1 MKDNTMALASVVLAG
16 LLVTAALSDIRARR
30 VSNRLNLMVL
40 IGGLVTS
47 LALHG
52 VPSGIGFALG
62 GVGVALAVW
71 FPMFA
76 VRLMG
81 AGDVK
86 LLAAAGA
93 WLGWQGTLAASL
105 ATGVFGGILG
115 ALWLLRTQ
123 GTLSAVHSVAT
134 AIRAPWLLKM
144 RPFEPRER
152 IPYAVAIAAGV
163 ATAWYLLHGV
173 SMVGGR

>member
-1 MKDNTMALASVVLAG
+1 
-16 LLVTAALSDIRARR
+16 
-30 VSNRLNLMVL
+30 
-40 IGGLVTS
+40 
-47 LALHG
+47 
-52 VPSGIGFALG
+52 
-62 GVGVALAVW
+62 
-71 FPMFA
+71 MFA

-173 SMVGGR
+173 SVVGGR